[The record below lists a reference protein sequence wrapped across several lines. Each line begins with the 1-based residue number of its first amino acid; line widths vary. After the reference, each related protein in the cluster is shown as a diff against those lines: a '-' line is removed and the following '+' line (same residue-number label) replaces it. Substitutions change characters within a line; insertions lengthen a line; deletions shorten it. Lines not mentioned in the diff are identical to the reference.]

1 MNIEKVNAVVEYYDE
16 TISNDILTITST
28 AGSTFNNS
36 VSAVDRVFNINWKSA
51 EISDENA
58 KINTY
63 LEITFSKIH
72 SMAGFAFT
80 GNITINH
87 FRVYCYKNDEIVAS
101 GSTYYEYGW
110 IAASNFNK
118 IRIEIVDTQSGNE
131 YAEIENIAFYF
142 KKAELGENS
151 IYSVSMRKSFDIT
164 AESDSDGECQFAF
177 RNDFF
182 TPYGDKE
189 ISTISDTLKQNQKVA
204 MSVKYINK
212 SADSTFGFYKTKEIY
227 GEDRDEVI
235 NVNAVDAL
243 VAASETFYKNGK
255 VYPNGRTLYDWAQEI
270 LADAGLKGI
279 IDEELKNIVSKG
291 YITEVPHR
299 EALRL
304 IAEASGGVLFVD
316 NNGKVNIK
324 ILSYKSGGLGT
335 ETNAE
340 SDIVDGTLSI
350 TNPEKI
356 QGITVP
362 YYAYIPQEYSCELGY
377 IESMVLTDT
386 PQKVDITYAQF
397 PVATESVAV
406 YLLNSIAEIT
416 EQNVY
421 SDRIEIFVKAK
432 AGKEGERTFITVTGK
447 PYDTTISEIKTSEAT
462 QNIKN
467 IENNYLIT
475 DLSMA
480 QNIADYQS
488 KMLVNNYK
496 YSFEIANP
504 NKNFELGEQVLL
516 KRQLASGIKS
526 NTLIITGIG
535 VDISFENETVT
546 YTGVEVE
553 V

>member
-1 MNIEKVNAVVEYYDE
+1 MNIEKVDAVVEYYDE
-16 TISNDILTITST
+16 TISSDILTITST

-51 EISDENA
+51 EISDGLG
-58 KINTY
+58 KIDTY
-63 LEITFSKIH
+63 IEITFSKLH
-72 SMAGFAFT
+72 SMTGFTFSGNCTAYEMKVTLYNNDVMVGSAIT
-80 GNITINH
+80 GTK
-87 FRVYCYKNDEIVAS
+87 YPLAP
-101 GSTYYEYGW
+101 
-110 IAASNFNK
+110 ASNFNK
-118 IRIEIVDTQSGNE
+118 IRIKIVSTQTENE
-131 YAEIENIAFYF
+131 HAEIENIAFYYEQTEF
-142 KKAELGENS
+142 SAISL
-151 IYSVSMRKSFDIT
+151 YRVSMRKSFDIT
-164 AESDSDGECQFAF
+164 AESDSDGECHFAF
-177 RNDFF
+177 RNDFV
-182 TPYGDKE
+182 TPYADNE
-189 ISTISDTLKQNQKVA
+189 ISTISDTLKQNQKVK
-204 MSVKYINK
+204 MNVKYVNK
-212 SADSTFGFYKTKEIY
+212 SEYSTFGFYKTKEVY
-227 GEDRDEVI
+227 GEDKDEVI

-243 VAASETFYKNGK
+243 VAASETYYKNGK

-304 IAEASGGVLFVD
+304 IAEAAGGVLLVD

-324 ILSYKSGGLGT
+324 ILSYISGTGT
-335 ETNAE
+335 EINAE
-340 SDIVDGTLSI
+340 NDIVHDTLSI
-350 TNPEKI
+350 TNPEKT

-377 IESMVLTDT
+377 IESMVLTDV

-397 PVATESVAV
+397 PVDTESVAV

-421 SDRIEIFVKAK
+421 SDRIEIYVKAK

-447 PYDTTISEIKTSEAT
+447 PYDTTVAEIKTSEAT
-462 QNIKN
+462 QNVKN

-480 QNIADYQS
+480 QNVADYQS

-516 KRQLASGIKS
+516 KRRLASGIKS

-535 VDISFENETVT
+535 ADISFENETVT
-546 YTGVEVE
+546 YTGVEV
-553 V
+553 

>member
-1 MNIEKVNAVVEYYDE
+1 MNIEKVDAVVEYYDE
-16 TISNDILTITST
+16 TISSDILTITST

-51 EISDENA
+51 EISDDLA
-58 KINTY
+58 KIDTY
-63 LEITFSKIH
+63 VEITFSKLH
-72 SMAGFAFT
+72 SMAGLTFS
-80 GNITINH
+80 GNITIYNMYI
-87 FRVYCYKNDEIVAS
+87 YCYKDDKLVAS
-101 GSTYYEYGW
+101 TNMNYKYPW
-110 IAASNFNK
+110 IEAFNFNK
-118 IRIEIVDTQSGNE
+118 IRIKIVSTQTWNE
-131 YAEIENIAFYF
+131 YAEIENIAFYLERT
-142 KKAELGENS
+142 ELSANS
-151 IYSVSMRKSFDIT
+151 LYRVSMRKSFDIT
-164 AESDSDGECQFAF
+164 AESDSDGECQFACM
-177 RNDFF
+177 N
-182 TPYGDKE
+182 TIYEGKE
-189 ISTISDTLKQNQKVA
+189 ISTISDTLKQNQKVK
-204 MSVKYINK
+204 MNVKYVNK
-212 SADSTFGFYKTKEIY
+212 SEYSTFGFYKTKEIY
-227 GEDRDEVI
+227 GEEKDEVI

-243 VAASETFYKNGK
+243 VAASETYYKNGK

-270 LADAGLKGI
+270 LADAGLTGI

-304 IAEASGGVLFVD
+304 IAEAAGGVLLVD

-324 ILSYKSGGLGT
+324 ILSYKSGSLG
-335 ETNAE
+335 EPTNAE

-362 YYAYIPQEYSCELGY
+362 YYAYIPQEYACELGY

-397 PVATESVAV
+397 PVDTESVAV

-447 PYDTTISEIKTSEAT
+447 PYDTTVAEIKTSEAT

-480 QNIADYQS
+480 QNVADYQS

-504 NKNFELGEQVLL
+504 NKNFELGEKVWL
-516 KRQLASGIKS
+516 KREIASEIKS

>member
-63 LEITFSKIH
+63 LEITFSKLH

-80 GNITINH
+80 GNITIKH
-87 FRVYCYKNDEIVAS
+87 MYVYCYKDDESVAS
-101 GSTYYEYGW
+101 FYGDYQYPW
-110 IAASNFNK
+110 VAASNFNK
-118 IRIEIVDTQSGNE
+118 IRIEIVDTQSENE
-131 YAEIENIAFYF
+131 YAEIENIAFYL
-142 KKAELGENS
+142 KKTELGENS

-177 RNDFF
+177 RNDFS

-189 ISTISDTLKQNQKVA
+189 ISTISDTLKQNQKVK

-212 SADSTFGFYKTKEIY
+212 SAYSTFGFYKTKEIY
-227 GEDRDEVI
+227 GEEKDEVI

-243 VAASETFYKNGK
+243 VAASETYYKNGK

-279 IDEELKNIVSKG
+279 IDEELKNIISKG

-304 IAEASGGVLFVD
+304 IAEAACGVLFVD

-324 ILSYKSGGLGT
+324 ILSYISGTGT
-335 ETNAE
+335 EINAE
-340 SDIVDGTLSI
+340 SDIVDGSLSI

-356 QGITVP
+356 QGINVP

-397 PVATESVAV
+397 PVDTESVAV
-406 YLLNSIAEIT
+406 YLLNSIAEIS

-447 PYDTTISEIKTSEAT
+447 PYDTTVAEIKTSEAT

-516 KRQLASGIKS
+516 KRQLASGTKS
-526 NTLIITGIG
+526 NTLIITAIG